1 MDIRRQ
7 HRYSVAALTV
17 GLTVLSA
24 ATGFLLTSPAA
35 ADRGSAFVPSGQ
47 SASTMDSEAG
57 PTGERST
64 TPAPSRTPA
73 GGPATRVQTIGGGS
87 LTSPAV
93 GPAPSSSTFGPGFTL
108 VKNWDFG
115 TDGTIRG
122 IADMNRE
129 FVYHD
134 QFDTI
139 ANGDNYGAVT
149 LAPDPA
155 DAVSGQPVESPDA
168 RVRQFS
174 ATSLRTTLVPLNG
187 ATTVSPS
194 QHNVGAGSF
203 MARWGL
209 PAAGSRLGHD
219 VLWETRV
226 RYVTP
231 KYFWFALWNSG
242 NRWNNGAEFD
252 VVESFGYDNGG
263 GQTNFNGRLWHS
275 DPVGGT
281 RSTDYTNW
289 GSGMAAHGITSFDA
303 SQYHVWSML
312 YRTDNT
318 FSFYV
323 DGIQVQ
329 TGTMNW
335 TVGGTSGGQP
345 IDLRFLFDA
354 GWGHTRVAS
363 VNHPM
368 PASALAGTFYE
379 FDYSRVYE
387 R

>member
-1 MDIRRQ
+1 
-7 HRYSVAALTV
+7 
-17 GLTVLSA
+17 
-24 ATGFLLTSPAA
+24 
-35 ADRGSAFVPSGQ
+35 
-47 SASTMDSEAG
+47 
-57 PTGERST
+57 
-64 TPAPSRTPA
+64 
-73 GGPATRVQTIGGGS
+73 
-87 LTSPAV
+87 
-93 GPAPSSSTFGPGFTL
+93 
-108 VKNWDFG
+108 
-115 TDGTIRG
+115 
-122 IADMNRE
+122 MNRE

-134 QFDTI
+134 QFGTI
-139 ANGDNYGAVT
+139 ANGNNYGAVT
-149 LAPDPA
+149 LAPDA
-155 DAVSGQPVESPDA
+155 ANAVSGQPVESPNA
-168 RVRQFS
+168 KVRQFS
-174 ATSLRTTLVPLNG
+174 STSLRTTLVPLNG

-194 QHNVGAGSF
+194 QHNVGNGSF
-203 MARWGL
+203 MARWAL
-209 PAAGSRLGHD
+209 PAGGSRLGHD

-242 NRWNNGAEFD
+242 NVWNKGAEFD

-281 RSTDYTNW
+281 RTTDYTNW
-289 GSGMAAHGITSFDA
+289 GSGMAAHGITNFDA
-303 SQYHVWSML
+303 TQYHVWSML

-335 TVGGTSGGQP
+335 TVGGAAGGQP

-354 GWGHTRVAS
+354 GWGHTHVAS
-363 VNHPM
+363 VNHSM
-368 PASALAGTFYE
+368 PASALAGTYYE